1 MNVVCHQAVAE
12 QPYAVLPAPLRKCL
26 EIESPVFVAQ
36 EDVLTIVAPLGD
48 VVWNALHD
56 HTGHPRHWN
65 VRIIA
70 EFGGCPSSPPHLPL
84 ISPHPLIS
92 SSSPSSPSSP
102 PHLLLISSSS
112 PPHLLLISS
121 HLLIIS
127 SHLLISLISSSPS
140 SPHLSLISLISH
152 LISPHL
158 SPHLSS
164 SLTSSHLT
172 SSHLISPHLH
182 LISPHLPLISPHL
195 TSSHL
200 ISPHLSSS
208 PPHLSSSPPHLSS
221 SPPHLPLISPHLSS
235 SLIFSSL
242 IFPIGAIRD
251 RPRKNESAINRCPR
265 FGAWSHLGHQQGKRV
280 PSCEGFASGKLGVI
294 TLLREP
300 RPVPNL
306 FLRDR
311 TERPRGEQSPPGFQV
326 TPQAAGRAD

>member
-70 EFGGCPSSPPHLPL
+70 EFGGCPSSP
-84 ISPHPLIS
+84 
-92 SSSPSSPSSP
+92 
-102 PHLLLISSSS
+102 LISSSS
-112 PPHLLLISS
+112 PPHLP
-121 HLLIIS
+121 
-127 SHLLISLISSSPS
+127 HLLISLISSSPS
-140 SPHLSLISLISH
+140 SPHLPHLLISLISSSPSSPHLPHLLISLISSSLPHLSPHLSPHLTSSH

-164 SLTSSHLT
+164 SLTSSL
-172 SSHLISPHLH
+172 LIS
-182 LISPHLPLISPHL
+182 
-195 TSSHL
+195 
-200 ISPHLSSS
+200 
-208 PPHLSSSPPHLSS
+208 
-221 SPPHLPLISPHLSS
+221 PHLPLISPHLSS